1 MFDFTNQFEVTILT
15 NGNVIDEY
23 ELDQNVYV
31 EGRQGSPFNIILHN
45 NSYERVYMIVS
56 VDGLATTDGKPAST
70 ISSGYVIDSYS
81 SYPINNWYD
90 CKQFKFGDSRSFVPR
105 TGKKTDHVGAIGVL
119 VFREKPVV
127 IHAFNTTQYDNT
139 EWTPYQHHS
148 VADSMRLSAGSA
160 SVNESLTFDNL
171 LLNNAKIG
179 SYDDFVKRDSANPDS
194 FMTINYDSA
203 RGLEKRGIK
212 LKYKTPHTN
221 DPFPNSKAI
230 RRK

>member
-1 MFDFTNQFEVTILT
+1 MLDFTHQFSVTVMI
-15 NGNVIDEY
+15 NGTVTDEY
-23 ELDQNVYV
+23 EQDQNTYI

-56 VDGLATTDGKPAST
+56 VDGLATTDGKPASS

-81 SYPINNWYD
+81 SYPIINWHD
-90 CKQFKFGDSRSFVPR
+90 NFQFTFGSSRSFVPR
-105 TGKKTDHVGAIGVL
+105 TGKKTDNVGAVGVL

-127 IHAFNTTQYDNT
+127 IHAFNTTQYDDA
-139 EWTPYQHHS
+139 EWTPYMS
-148 VADSMRLSAGSA
+148 TTA
-160 SVNESLTFDNL
+160 SHIYNPVTTSSKETLTFENL
-171 LLNNAKIG
+171 LLNNDKIN
-179 SYDDFVKRDSANPDS
+179 SYDDFIKRDSNNPDS

-203 RGLEKRGIK
+203 KGLEKRGIK
-212 LKYKTPHTN
+212 LKYKIPHTN